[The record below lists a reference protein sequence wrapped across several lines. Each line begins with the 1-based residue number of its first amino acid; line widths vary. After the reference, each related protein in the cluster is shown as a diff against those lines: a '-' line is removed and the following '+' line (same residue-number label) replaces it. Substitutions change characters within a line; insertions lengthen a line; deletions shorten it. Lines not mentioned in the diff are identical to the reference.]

1 MTDAETGYGRRA
13 AQAVGGRMAAVTPL
27 NGGST
32 GLVLRVELT
41 DGQVLVAKAGGDR
54 TVEARMLGDL
64 ADRAVLPIPAV
75 RHAEPDLLVLDHVAH
90 ARGRFDTALQ
100 TNLAGHLAALH
111 QVTAAECGYAYPTPY
126 GTVAQD
132 NRPDAD
138 WIAFFRDRRLV
149 PITRATR
156 QAGHLTP
163 ALARRLDRLAARLEQ
178 FLTRPATP
186 TLLHGDLWTGNILHR
201 DGRVAAFLDPAL
213 FFGHP
218 EYDLA
223 CGTLFAN
230 LRAPFFTAYGER
242 LPFDHA
248 GFADS
253 RRDIYLIYPLLAQ
266 VLSWEPRYVGQVERI
281 LTRFGF

>member
-1 MTDAETGYGRRA
+1 
-13 AQAVGGRMAAVTPL
+13 MAAVTPL

-32 GLVLRVELT
+32 GLVLRVDLT
-41 DGQVLVAKAGGDR
+41 DGRVIVAKAGGDR
-54 TVEARMLGDL
+54 MVEARMLHDL
-64 ADRAVLPIPAV
+64 ADGSALPIPAV
-75 RHAEPDLLVLDHVAH
+75 RHAEPDLLVLGYIAH
-90 ARGRFDTALQ
+90 ERGRFDSALQ
-100 TNLAGHLAALH
+100 TDLAGHLAALH

-126 GTVAQD
+126 GTVTQD
-132 NRPDAD
+132 NQQDAD

-149 PITRATR
+149 PITRAAR

-163 ALARRLDRLAARLEQ
+163 ALTRRLDRLAACLEQ

-201 DGRVAAFLDPAL
+201 GGRVAAFLDPAL

-230 LRAPFFTAYGER
+230 LRGPFFEAYTDR

-248 GFADS
+248 GFVDS
-253 RRDIYLIYPLLAQ
+253 RRDIYLIYPLLAH
-266 VLSWEPRYVGQVERI
+266 VLSWEPRYAGQVERI
-281 LTRFGF
+281 LSRLGF